1 MMITAILCSQWADPV
16 LKCKKRVQD
25 FHSYRLTYRS
35 NHSKIFFKIGV
46 LKNFAKFTRKHLWW
60 RFFLIK
66 LQTWRPATLLKRDS
80 NTGAFLRY
88 LRNFWDYLFYGTPPV
103 SASDLV
109 NGTLCFAH
117 VPTVAPV
124 FLGFKKC
131 FRVKAKS
138 Y

>member
-1 MMITAILCSQWADPV
+1 MIIAILCSQWPDPV

-35 NHSKIFFKIGV
+35 NYSKMFFKIGV
-46 LKNFAKFTRKHLWW
+46 LKNFTICTGKHLFWSLI
-60 RFFLIK
+60 LIK
-66 LQTWRPATLLKRDS
+66 LQTWRPAALLKRDS

-117 VPTVAPV
+117 APTVAPV